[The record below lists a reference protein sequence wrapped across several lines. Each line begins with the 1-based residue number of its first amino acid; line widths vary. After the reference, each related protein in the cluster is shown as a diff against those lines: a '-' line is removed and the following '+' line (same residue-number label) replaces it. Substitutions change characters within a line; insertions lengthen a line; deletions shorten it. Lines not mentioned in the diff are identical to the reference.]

1 MYVIIC
7 IEYGLNGGRYM
18 KGFDLPKEEVIKCFH
33 CGNETLM
40 SQKGEYSWGSR
51 DIEYNDFNFLYEY
64 ELFACPVCH
73 KVTLRE
79 NYSDET
85 MARPSYI
92 GEIEWCEKKSILYP
106 INSID
111 SYSIPP
117 KVKEAYEAALKIK
130 GIDKNVCL
138 MALRRTLGLI
148 LKNKGATKWGLKDKI
163 EEIAEKGLLPDTLKE
178 ASSLTK
184 ILGDSAA
191 HDKDLEIDQ
200 YDVESMVEFVEY
212 IIEYLYVVP
221 DKINCYKER
230 FDAKNDD

>member
-1 MYVIIC
+1 
-7 IEYGLNGGRYM
+7 M
-18 KGFDLPKEEVIKCFH
+18 KNLDSAKEEVIKCFH

-40 SQKGEYSWGSR
+40 QQKGEYSWGSR
-51 DIEYNDFNFLYEY
+51 DIEYEDFDFLNEY

-79 NYSDET
+79 SYGDET
-85 MARPSYI
+85 MMEPHPN
-92 GEIEWCEKKSILYP
+92 GEMRWYSNKSILYP

-111 SYSIPP
+111 SNSIPS
-117 KVKEAYEAALKIK
+117 KVKEAYEAALKTK
-130 GIDKNVCL
+130 GIDKYVCL
-138 MALRRTLGLI
+138 MALRRTLELI
-148 LKNKGATKWGLKDKI
+148 LKDKGATKWGLKDKI

-191 HDKDLEIDQ
+191 HDKDMDIDQ
-200 YDVESMVEFVEY
+200 HDVESMAEFVEY

-221 DKINCYKER
+221 DKINAYKER
-230 FDAKNDD
+230 FSSKTDSREKIPI

>member
-1 MYVIIC
+1 MVS
-7 IEYGLNGGRYM
+7 NNS
-18 KGFDLPKEEVIKCFH
+18 PKEDVIKCFH

-40 SQKGEYSWGSR
+40 RQTSEFQWGSR
-51 DIEYNDFNFLYEY
+51 DDDFDFHYTYEM
-64 ELFACPVCH
+64 FACPVCH
-73 KVTLRE
+73 KITLRE
-79 NYSDET
+79 TYGDET
-85 MARPSYI
+85 MIEPDHR
-92 GEIEWCEKKSILYP
+92 GEMRWYNNKTILFP

-111 SYSIPP
+111 SGSIPP
-117 KVKEAYEAALKIK
+117 KVKEAFEATLKTK

-138 MALRRTLGLI
+138 MALRRTLELI
-148 LKNKGATKWGLKDKI
+148 LKDKGATEWGLKDKI

-200 YDVESMVEFVEY
+200 HDVESMAEFVEF

-221 DKINCYKER
+221 DKINTYKER
-230 FDAKNDD
+230 LSSKTDS

>member
-1 MYVIIC
+1 MNNLDSTKI
-7 IEYGLNGGRYM
+7 
-18 KGFDLPKEEVIKCFH
+18 EVIKCFH

-51 DIEYNDFNFLYEY
+51 DIEYGDFDYLYEY

-79 NYSDET
+79 IYGDET
-85 MARPSYI
+85 M
-92 GEIEWCEKKSILYP
+92 IEPCYDGPMRWHSNKNILYP

-111 SYSIPP
+111 SSSIPS
-117 KVKEAYEAALKIK
+117 KVKEAYGAALKTK
-130 GIDKNVCL
+130 GIDKYVCL
-138 MALRRTLGLI
+138 MALRRTLELI
-148 LKNKGATKWGLKDKI
+148 LKDKGATKWGLKDKI

-191 HDKDLEIDQ
+191 HDKDMDIDQ
-200 YDVESMVEFVEY
+200 QDVESMAEFVEF

-221 DKINCYKER
+221 DKINSYKER
-230 FDAKNDD
+230 LSSKMDKRV

>member
-1 MYVIIC
+1 
-7 IEYGLNGGRYM
+7 M
-18 KGFDLPKEEVIKCFH
+18 KSLDLPKEEVIKCFH

-51 DIEYNDFNFLYEY
+51 DIEYNDFDFLYEY

-73 KVTLRE
+73 KVTLRQI
-79 NYSDET
+79 YGDET
-85 MARPSYI
+85 MARPSYP
-92 GEIEWCEKKSILYP
+92 GEMEWYNKKSILYP

-111 SYSIPP
+111 SCSIPP
-117 KVKEAYEAALKIK
+117 RVKEAYEAALKIK

-138 MALRRTLGLI
+138 MALRRTLELI
-148 LKNKGATKWGLKDKI
+148 LKDKGATKWGLKDKI

-200 YDVESMVEFVEY
+200 YDVESMAEFIEY

-230 FDAKNDD
+230 FGAKNDD